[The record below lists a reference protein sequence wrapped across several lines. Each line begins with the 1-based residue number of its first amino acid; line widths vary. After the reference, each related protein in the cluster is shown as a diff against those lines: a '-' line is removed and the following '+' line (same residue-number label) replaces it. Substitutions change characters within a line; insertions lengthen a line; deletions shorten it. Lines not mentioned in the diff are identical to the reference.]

1 MSPSQKTKK
10 SDTART
16 RQTPAIPQIPRTAR
30 EPQAGV
36 VGAIVLTLVGA
47 FLLAGVDDGGDPS
60 EVRISRVPDAAP
72 EGGDPLDI
80 DVPAVAEHDEALAER
95 LADEP
100 DVLEPLA
107 RAAAD
112 FDVDTELVLALAWH
126 ESRWDPGT
134 VSHANAVG
142 VMQVMP
148 GTADSVVADVDEIEG
163 PVDLT
168 DPADNA
174 AIGTAY
180 IGGLLDRY
188 DGDRRRALQAY
199 NQGYVTLEQQG
210 PYPSAASFSERVV
223 TTAEALAAA
232 TQG

>member
-1 MSPSQKTKK
+1 MSPSQKSAK
-10 SDTART
+10 SDTA
-16 RQTPAIPQIPRTAR
+16 PISQIPRTAR

-36 VGAIVLTLVGA
+36 VVAIVLTLVGA
-47 FLLAGVDDGGDPS
+47 FLLAGVDDGDDPS
-60 EVRISRVPDAAP
+60 EVRISRVPDAP

-80 DVPAVAEHDEALAER
+80 DVAAVAEHDEALAAR
-95 LADEP
+95 LADKP

-107 RAAAD
+107 QAAAD

-126 ESRWDPGT
+126 ESRWDPDT

-148 GTADSVVADVDEIEG
+148 GTADSVVADTDEIEG

-232 TQG
+232 TRG

>member
-1 MSPSQKTKK
+1 MSPSQKSAK
-10 SDTART
+10 SDTA
-16 RQTPAIPQIPRTAR
+16 PIPQIPRTAR

-36 VGAIVLTLVGA
+36 VVAIVLTLVGA
-47 FLLAGVDDGGDPS
+47 FLLAGVDDGGGDPS
-60 EVRISRVPDAAP
+60 EVRISRVPDAP

-80 DVPAVAEHDEALAER
+80 DVAAVAEHDEALAAR
-95 LADEP
+95 LADKPE
-100 DVLEPLA
+100 VLEPLA

-126 ESRWDPGT
+126 ESRWDPDT

-148 GTADSVVADVDEIEG
+148 GTADSVVADTDEIEG

-232 TQG
+232 TRG

>member
-1 MSPSQKTKK
+1 MSPSQKTTK
-10 SDTART
+10 SDIA
-16 RQTPAIPQIPRTAR
+16 PIPQIPRTAR
-30 EPQAGV
+30 EPQAGL

-47 FLLAGVDDGGDPS
+47 FLLAGVDDGGGDQP
-60 EVRISRVPDAAP
+60 EVPISRAADVEP
-72 EGGDPLDI
+72 RDGDPLDI
-80 DVPAVAEHDEALAER
+80 DVSAVAEHDEALAER
-95 LADEP
+95 LAEEP

-107 RAAAD
+107 QAAAD
-112 FDVDTELVLALAWH
+112 FDVPTELVLALAWH
-126 ESRWDPGT
+126 ESRWEPDT

-148 GTADSVVADVDEIEG
+148 GTADSVVAETDAIEP

-180 IGGLLDRY
+180 IDGLLDRY

-223 TTAEALAAA
+223 TTADALADA
-232 TQG
+232 TRD

>member
-1 MSPSQKTKK
+1 MSPSQKAMKPDSTH
-10 SDTART
+10 
-16 RQTPAIPQIPRTAR
+16 IPHVSRTAR

-36 VGAIVLTLVGA
+36 VVAVVLTLVGA
-47 FLLAGVDDGGDPS
+47 ALLAGVDDDGGDQP
-60 EVRISRVPDAAP
+60 EVGISRAADVEP
-72 EGGDPLDI
+72 QDGGPLDI
-80 DVPAVAEHDEALAER
+80 DVAAVAEHDEALAER
-95 LADEP
+95 LAAEP

-107 RAAAD
+107 QAAAD

-126 ESRWDPGT
+126 ESRWEPDT

-148 GTADSVVADVDEIEG
+148 GTADSIVAETDQIEP

-180 IGGLLDRY
+180 IDGLLDRY

-223 TTAEALAAA
+223 TTADALAAA
-232 TQG
+232 TRN